1 MLRDHGSYR
10 QEPGEVDMMV
20 DFANLGIPL
29 AVILVAMLFDMFL
42 GDPPNR
48 FHPVAWMGN
57 WIAFGRRN
65 APKTGRFFPFLYGLL
80 LIAGSV
86 VVMSCIGYLL
96 QVGCQTLPVAL
107 NVVVQAAIL
116 NCAFSARSLS
126 TAANQVFAALKVGN
140 IALGRHEVSYHLV
153 SRDTSQL
160 NEAQLAAATIESV
173 AENTSD
179 SVVAPLLF
187 YSLAG
192 LPGALV
198 YRFVNTSD
206 AMLGY
211 RTAELEWLGK
221 SAARLDDV
229 LNWIPARITAILI
242 LVAAL
247 FSKGMRRRTLA
258 SGFRVWWRDHS
269 KTASPNAGHPM
280 SAAAGVLGVE
290 LEKVG
295 HYRLG
300 EGQPLPSYNSI
311 PESIQL
317 LWAVT
322 WLNLLPC
329 VCVLVWV
336 AWWR

>member
-1 MLRDHGSYR
+1 MLWGHESYR
-10 QEPGEVDMMV
+10 QGSGEVDMMV
-20 DFANLGIPL
+20 DFANIGIPL
-29 AVILVAMLFDMFL
+29 AVILVAILFDMLL

-57 WIAFGRRN
+57 WIALGRRA
-65 APKTGRFFPFLYGLL
+65 APRTGRFVPFLYGLL

-86 VVMSCIGYLL
+86 VVMSGIGYLL
-96 QVGCQTLPVAL
+96 QVGCQKLPLVM

-116 NCAFSARSLS
+116 KCAFSARSLS
-126 TAANQVFAALKVGN
+126 NAANRVFAALKVGN
-140 IALGRHEVSYHLV
+140 IVLGRLEVSYHLV

-173 AENTSD
+173 AENSSD

-211 RTAELEWLGK
+211 RTMELEWLGK
-221 SAARLDDV
+221 PAARLDDV
-229 LNWIPARITAILI
+229 LNWIPARFTAILI
-242 LVAAL
+242 LVSAL
-247 FSKGMRRRTLA
+247 FFKSLRRRTVA

-300 EGQPLPSYNSI
+300 EGQPLPSCNSI
-311 PESIQL
+311 HESIQL

-322 WLNLLPC
+322 WLSLLPC

>member
-1 MLRDHGSYR
+1 
-10 QEPGEVDMMV
+10 MMV
-20 DFANLGIPL
+20 DFANIGIPL
-29 AVILVAMLFDMFL
+29 AVILVAILFDMLL

-57 WIAFGRRN
+57 WIALGRRA
-65 APKTGRFFPFLYGLL
+65 APRTGRFVPVVYGLL

-86 VVMSCIGYLL
+86 VVMSGIGYLL
-96 QVGCQTLPVAL
+96 QVGCQKLPLVM

-116 NCAFSARSLS
+116 KCAFSARSLS
-126 TAANQVFAALKVGN
+126 NAANRVFAALKVGN
-140 IALGRHEVSYHLV
+140 IVLGRLEVSYHLV

-173 AENTSD
+173 AENSSD

-211 RTAELEWLGK
+211 RTMELEWLGK
-221 SAARLDDV
+221 PAARLDDV
-229 LNWIPARITAILI
+229 LNWIPARFTAILI
-242 LVAAL
+242 LVSAL
-247 FSKGMRRRTLA
+247 FFKSLRRRTVA

-300 EGQPLPSYNSI
+300 EGQPLPSCNSI
-311 PESIQL
+311 HESIQL

-322 WLNLLPC
+322 WLSLLPC

>member
-1 MLRDHGSYR
+1 
-10 QEPGEVDMMV
+10 MMV
-20 DFANLGIPL
+20 DFANIGIPL
-29 AVILVAMLFDMFL
+29 AVILVAILFDMLL

-57 WIAFGRRN
+57 WIALGRRA
-65 APKTGRFFPFLYGLL
+65 APRTGRFVPFLYGLL

-86 VVMSCIGYLL
+86 VVMSGIGYLL
-96 QVGCQTLPVAL
+96 QVGCQKLPLVM

-116 NCAFSARSLS
+116 KCAFSARSLS
-126 TAANQVFAALKVGN
+126 NAANRVFAALKVGN
-140 IALGRHEVSYHLV
+140 IVLGRLEVSYHLV

-173 AENTSD
+173 AENSSD

-211 RTAELEWLGK
+211 RTMELEWLGK
-221 SAARLDDV
+221 PAARLDDV
-229 LNWIPARITAILI
+229 LNWIPARFTAILI
-242 LVAAL
+242 LVSAL
-247 FSKGMRRRTLA
+247 FFKSLRRRTVA

-300 EGQPLPSYNSI
+300 EGQPLPSCNSI
-311 PESIQL
+311 HESIQL

-322 WLNLLPC
+322 WLSLLPC

>member
-1 MLRDHGSYR
+1 MLWGHESYR
-10 QEPGEVDMMV
+10 QESDEVDMMV
-20 DFANLGIPL
+20 DFANIGIPL
-29 AVILVAMLFDMFL
+29 AVILVAILFDMLL

-57 WIAFGRRN
+57 WIALGRRA
-65 APKTGRFFPFLYGLL
+65 APRTGRFVPFLYGLL
-80 LIAGSV
+80 LIAGSIL
-86 VVMSCIGYLL
+86 VMSCIGYLL
-96 QVGCQTLPVAL
+96 QVGCQKLPLVM

-116 NCAFSARSLS
+116 KCAFSARSLS
-126 TAANQVFAALKVGN
+126 NAANRVFAALKVGN
-140 IALGRHEVSYHLV
+140 VVLGRQEVSYHLV

-173 AENTSD
+173 AENSSD

-211 RTAELEWLGK
+211 RTRELEWLGK
-221 SAARLDDV
+221 PAARLDDV
-229 LNWIPARITAILI
+229 LNWIPARFTAILI
-242 LVAAL
+242 LVSAL
-247 FSKGMRRRTLA
+247 FFKSMRRRTVA

-300 EGQPLPSYNSI
+300 EGQPLPSCNSI
-311 PESIQL
+311 HESIQL

-322 WLNLLPC
+322 WLSLLPC

>member
-1 MLRDHGSYR
+1 MLWGHESYR
-10 QEPGEVDMMV
+10 QESDEVDMMV
-20 DFANLGIPL
+20 DFANIGIPL
-29 AVILVAMLFDMFL
+29 AVILVAILFDMLL

-57 WIAFGRRN
+57 WIALGRRA
-65 APKTGRFFPFLYGLL
+65 APRTGRFVPFLYGLL
-80 LIAGSV
+80 LIAGSIL
-86 VVMSCIGYLL
+86 VMSCIGYLL
-96 QVGCQTLPVAL
+96 QVGCQKLPLVM

-116 NCAFSARSLS
+116 KCAFSARSLS
-126 TAANQVFAALKVGN
+126 NAANRVFAALKVGN
-140 IALGRHEVSYHLV
+140 VVLGRQEVSYHLV

-160 NEAQLAAATIESV
+160 NAAQLAAATIESV
-173 AENTSD
+173 AENSSD

-211 RTAELEWLGK
+211 RTRELEWLGK
-221 SAARLDDV
+221 PAARLDDV
-229 LNWIPARITAILI
+229 LNWIPARFTAILI
-242 LVAAL
+242 LVSAL
-247 FSKGMRRRTLA
+247 FFKSMRRRTVA

-300 EGQPLPSYNSI
+300 EGQPLPSCNSI
-311 PESIQL
+311 HESIQL

-322 WLNLLPC
+322 WLSLLPC

>member
-1 MLRDHGSYR
+1 MTSNI
-10 QEPGEVDMMV
+10 
-20 DFANLGIPL
+20 ASIGIPL

-57 WIAFGRRN
+57 WIAIGRRT
-65 APKTGRFFPFLYGLL
+65 APKTGRFVPFLYGSLF
-80 LIAGSV
+80 IAGSV
-86 VVMSCIGYLL
+86 AVMVCIGYLL
-96 QVGCQTLPVAL
+96 QVGCQTLPAVL
-107 NVVVQAAIL
+107 NVAVQAAIL

-126 TAANQVFAALKVGN
+126 NAANQVLAALQVGN
-140 IALGRHEVSYHLV
+140 VALGRHEVSYHLV

-160 NEAQLAAATIESV
+160 NESQLAAATIESV

-211 RTAELEWLGK
+211 RTVELEWLGK
-221 SAARLDDV
+221 SAARLDDA

-242 LVAAL
+242 LAAAL
-247 FSKGMRRRTLA
+247 FSKSTRRRTVK

-269 KTASPNAGHPM
+269 RTASPNAGHPM
-280 SAAAGVLGVE
+280 SAAAGALGVE

-300 EGQPLPSYNSI
+300 EGQPLPSCKSI
-311 PESIQL
+311 HDSIQL
-317 LWAVT
+317 LWVVT
-322 WLNLLPC
+322 WLSLIPC
-329 VCVLVWV
+329 VCILVWV

>member
-1 MLRDHGSYR
+1 
-10 QEPGEVDMMV
+10 MMV
-20 DFANLGIPL
+20 DFANIGIPL
-29 AVILVAMLFDMFL
+29 AVILVAILFDMLL

-57 WIAFGRRN
+57 WIALGRRA
-65 APKTGRFFPFLYGLL
+65 APRTGRFVPFLYGLL
-80 LIAGSV
+80 LIAGSIL
-86 VVMSCIGYLL
+86 VMSCIGYLL
-96 QVGCQTLPVAL
+96 QVGCQKLPLVM

-116 NCAFSARSLS
+116 KCAFSARSLS
-126 TAANQVFAALKVGN
+126 NAANRVFAALKVGN
-140 IALGRHEVSYHLV
+140 VVLGRQEVSYHLV

-173 AENTSD
+173 AENSSD

-211 RTAELEWLGK
+211 RTRELEWLGK
-221 SAARLDDV
+221 PAARLDDV
-229 LNWIPARITAILI
+229 LNWIPARFTAILI
-242 LVAAL
+242 LVSAL
-247 FSKGMRRRTLA
+247 FFKSMRRRTVA

-300 EGQPLPSYNSI
+300 EGQPLPSCNSI
-311 PESIQL
+311 HESIQL

-322 WLNLLPC
+322 WLSLLPC